1 MPGHPGIWE
10 RDRKTEKD
18 TDSSTYWMFDKMIF
32 WGQNIGIT
40 GTVDI
45 YSCGH
50 RILFG
55 GVAVPGHCTAE
66 FIEEWDENLAFLGIA
81 VSKPD
86 LITSLEQGKESWN
99 MK

>member
-1 MPGHPGIWE
+1 MG
-10 RDRKTEKD
+10 TEQHNVLRAGCNSHAHHIR
-18 TDSSTYWMFDKMIF
+18 SSRECPYRAKH
-32 WGQNIGIT
+32 T

-45 YSCGH
+45 YGCGH
-50 RILFG
+50 RILSG